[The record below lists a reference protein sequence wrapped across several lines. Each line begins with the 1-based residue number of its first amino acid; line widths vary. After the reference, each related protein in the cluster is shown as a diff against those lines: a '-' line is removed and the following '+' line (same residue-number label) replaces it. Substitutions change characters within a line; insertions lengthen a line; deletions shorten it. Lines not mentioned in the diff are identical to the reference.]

1 MRKLFILLASV
12 VTLGVNAQN
21 QLLIRDN
28 TPIDYSKI
36 DVATVQSALDEMKRS
51 VDQKIEAI
59 IKVSSNQ
66 TVENTLMAYDRV
78 QYEISDM
85 SARIG
90 LVSSVFSDDK
100 TRDVAFEVAN
110 ELQVY
115 SNGIYLNDNLYAAFK
130 KFNGSE
136 AGKKLNINQRKFLN
150 DVMISFEK
158 NGMKLNS
165 EDRKELTALNTKMI
179 EFANKFDQNM
189 GEHQDSVILKEV
201 ELKGLSAE
209 DLGRWKQE
217 DNTYL
222 IRINLPNIVKILE
235 NAVNTEIR
243 KLIYERYNNRAFP
256 ANISVLDSL
265 LYYRDQYAKKLGFK
279 SYAAYAVV
287 DKMAATPEAVW
298 AFENDL
304 IKRLSPVVTK
314 EVAEMKAFRD
324 TYDKT
329 NAGKE
334 LNAWD
339 WAFYSKKM
347 LNSKYALNTDEVTEY
362 FEMNNTLQG
371 MFSVYEKILG
381 IRVVETKNVPL
392 WNPKVK
398 SYDMF
403 KDGVKTGTFYLDL
416 YPRPNKYNHFACFPI
431 SQYIKQDNKETLPV
445 AALVCNFPEGSE
457 SQPSLLKHSD
467 VITLFHEFGH
477 LVHWE
482 LCHQTISS
490 QNAFTTKGDF
500 VEAPS
505 QFLENWCWEYDA
517 LQLFAKHYKTGK
529 ALPQDLFNKMKSA
542 QLFNSAS
549 QSIRQVY
556 LGVTDFAYED
566 NYSEVK
572 SKGVAAIA
580 KEKFALSQLPF
591 PEGTHFICSF
601 THLSG
606 YGANYYGYLWSKVYA
621 QDMFS
626 VFKEKGVMNTQLGI
640 KYRKD
645 VLEKGSSENEKDL
658 VEKFLGRKSNSDA
671 FLKTLG
677 IK

>member
-1 MRKLFILLASV
+1 
-12 VTLGVNAQN
+12 
-21 QLLIRDN
+21 
-28 TPIDYSKI
+28 
-36 DVATVQSALDEMKRS
+36 
-51 VDQKIEAI
+51 
-59 IKVSSNQ
+59 
-66 TVENTLMAYDRV
+66 
-78 QYEISDM
+78 
-85 SARIG
+85 
-90 LVSSVFSDDK
+90 
-100 TRDVAFEVAN
+100 
-110 ELQVY
+110 
-115 SNGIYLNDNLYAAFK
+115 
-130 KFNGSE
+130 
-136 AGKKLNINQRKFLN
+136 
-150 DVMISFEK
+150 
-158 NGMKLNS
+158 
-165 EDRKELTALNTKMI
+165 
-179 EFANKFDQNM
+179 
-189 GEHQDSVILKEV
+189 
-201 ELKGLSAE
+201 
-209 DLGRWKQE
+209 
-217 DNTYL
+217 
-222 IRINLPNIVKILE
+222 
-235 NAVNTEIR
+235 
-243 KLIYERYNNRAFP
+243 
-256 ANISVLDSL
+256 
-265 LYYRDQYAKKLGFK
+265 
-279 SYAAYAVV
+279 
-287 DKMAATPEAVW
+287 
-298 AFENDL
+298 
-304 IKRLSPVVTK
+304 
-314 EVAEMKAFRD
+314 
-324 TYDKT
+324 
-329 NAGKE
+329 
-334 LNAWD
+334 
-339 WAFYSKKM
+339 
-347 LNSKYALNTDEVTEY
+347 LNTDEVTEY